1 MRQRQFPLF
10 PGPVL
15 GTLRQDLGREHAV
28 DLEKLE
34 FDRVAA
40 RIRRRIHKGLGAREI
55 AAVIAGSFGD
65 EKRPGRVSAHLLF
78 LKPVWLKS
86 S

>member
-1 MRQRQFPLF
+1 M
-10 PGPVL
+10 L
-15 GTLRQDLGREHAV
+15 GALRQDLGREHAV

-40 RIRRRIHKGLGAREI
+40 RISRRIHKGQARVEI

-65 EKRPGRVSAHLLF
+65 EKRPGTVSSHLTVFKDAHG
-78 LKPVWLKS
+78 
-86 S
+86 